1 VNRIASLPDQRWIGA
16 TTLGESGMTCFS
28 FPKIRAP
35 VETWTIAS
43 PNAIDASH
51 TFAAIVDE
59 KTDVTMS
66 VYVEL
71 TLARTCIEWT
81 EPTRYDRHASRL
93 VVIPVVLLATV
104 SGATF
109 ALAKWH
115 PAKPGLPKIA
125 AGSIKLGDQYRGETV
140 FQSTCASCHGA
151 NGKGGGIGPRLQGL
165 AITVAQ
171 VKAQIDA
178 GGGSMP
184 GGLVKGGDEADVLAY
199 VATIVKQ
206 P

>member
-1 VNRIASLPDQRWIGA
+1 
-16 TTLGESGMTCFS
+16 MTCSS

-35 VETWTIAS
+35 VETCTTAR
-43 PNAIDASH
+43 PKAIDASQ
-51 TFAAIVDE
+51 TLAAIVDE
-59 KTDVTMS
+59 NTDVTMS

-71 TLARTCIEWT
+71 TLASTCMELA
-81 EPTRYDRHASRL
+81 EPTRYDRHVSRL
-93 VVIPVVLLATV
+93 FAIPIVLLV
-104 SGATF
+104 SVAGTTF
-109 ALAKWH
+109 GLAKWH
-115 PAKPGLPKIA
+115 PAKPGLPKVA

-165 AITVAQ
+165 AITIGQ

-184 GGLVKGGDEADVLAY
+184 AGLVKGGDEADVLAY